1 MLLLTSRPKVFRTPR
16 LVVKVYHKGARDIAL
31 LAEVVRLRVSIEWIG
46 WAGRIVRAGY
56 SVQRTAPK
64 IGRIA

>member
-16 LVVKVYHKGARDIAL
+16 LVVKVYDKGVRDITL

-46 WAGRIVRAGY
+46 WAGRIVQAER
-56 SVQRTAPK
+56 SVQRAAPK